1 MFNYNK
7 VLDELICEKERIEAK
22 PIYKRY
28 LETPNDF
35 DIVNSVTIKRYKE
48 ICANINVLI
57 SPVDIYFKKRFADI
71 SNVSFDIDSMLMKK
85 CMVKFDDGVLIRN
98 FLGSL
103 INAYSDDSLPLDVKE
118 NVRLLF
124 YNFSM
129 KRDSNY
135 ISNFIYYLYLLFNK
149 NIDGLAACMKIKTYI
164 LADLISERR
173 EISYKNFEFLANGLT
188 DLVKNSDSVVR
199 HQVGEFIDY
208 LKSNL
213 KIGAQKGINNKKRI
227 RKITSKEERVLKSV
241 DTIDEKYDELVEYV
255 KSNPGATIDMQFKF
269 KDNATFETW
278 RRLILEYIKMGL
290 NDSVVDEKL
299 FKLAYVI
306 YPDVDSDL
314 DYGTCLS
321 RLLFSLGLSI
331 YNCFS
336 DVKIPQSVL
345 IQICNNKILPN
356 NQVYNLLY
364 FFFDNLE
371 ANSKLNKYQ
380 KYFLEEAKQ
389 KLDKLKEENKVVENT
404 DVNSFIVYDDIAL
417 YEQDVLCYFDKDEA
431 EEVKRSNID
440 WYIKCITLM
449 YIYKNFGRI
458 PTRNEFFYDGSFA
471 HKWHCSQVR
480 FINNHDLR
488 VILSK
493 EQVDMFNVI
502 EQFKCHVGDSRR
514 HVGDIIKFF
523 RTNFEFCT
531 SELKKHLEEN
541 NFSISKNFY
550 IGKFKAVDI
559 WVYMLSLLK
568 TKCNDYVA
576 EEIAIM
582 KDLRNMRLLDRKSKN
597 QNKCVGDI
605 NFGLALSK
613 FLESMNM
620 TMNDFAT
627 LCGMSYPG
635 VALLARNSSLPRE
648 ETLNKI
654 NDAISKINR
663 RKLRKDQV
671 ADLDEFK
678 KVLLQVD
685 VTRSKRKNIFRTDA
699 LFEKNDGDNMLPV
712 DSIVAVR
719 ESNPEWYK
727 EFSDLLE
734 LATKDYSTDL
744 FSSVWYQNAIRDYY
758 HKKLDDNQE
767 KMVVYLVQLL
777 KMRKLYVKHELF
789 SKKLDLLLQFID
801 EQNRL
806 PVAGELIYQGED
818 LSVLYVTVLRVYTA
832 SSKKVRY
839 WTREDYSKVGL
850 IVQKVHLN
858 NFYKEKT
865 PDHIDGDNY
874 YIGNKLLLLKYAMNL
889 FIGEFIKVLK
899 WPEIDYRCYVRYFC
913 NDKALPKELVELLK
927 TFIINVNMTNMREDQ
942 KAIINMLAE
951 ELGCEKKR
959 EINQI
964 KALISSN
971 KE

>member
-7 VLDELICEKERIEAK
+7 VLDELIYEKERIEAK

-28 LETPNDF
+28 LEAPNDF
-35 DIVNSVTIKRYKE
+35 DIVNSVTIKKYKE

-57 SPVDIYFKKRFADI
+57 NPVDIYFKKRFANI

-118 NVRLLF
+118 NVRSLF

-149 NIDGLAACMKIKTYI
+149 NLDSLAARMKIKTYI
-164 LADLISERR
+164 LSDLITEKR
-173 EISYKNFEFLANGLT
+173 EISYKNFDFLTNGLI
-188 DLVKNSDSVVR
+188 DLAKDSDFVVR
-199 HQVGEFIDY
+199 HQLDEFIDH

-241 DTIDEKYDELVEYV
+241 DTIDEKYDELVEHV

-290 NDSVVDEKL
+290 NDSVVDEKI

-306 YPDVDSDL
+306 YPDVDSEL

-336 DVKIPQSVL
+336 DVKIPKSVL

-356 NQVYNLLY
+356 NQIYNLLY

-371 ANSKLNKYQ
+371 DNSKLNKYQ
-380 KYFLEEAKQ
+380 KYFLGEAKQ
-389 KLDKLKEENKVVENT
+389 KFDKLKEENKVVENT
-404 DVNSFIVYDDIAL
+404 DVNSFIVYDDISL

-431 EEVKRSNID
+431 EEVKHSNVD
-440 WYIKCITLM
+440 WYIKCITIM
-449 YIYKNFGRI
+449 YIYKNYGRI
-458 PTRNEFFYDGSFA
+458 PIRNEFFYDGSYA

-480 FINNHDLR
+480 FINNPDLR

-502 EQFKCHVGDSRR
+502 EQFKKHVGDSKR
-514 HVGDIIKFF
+514 HVGDIVKFF
-523 RTNFEFCT
+523 RINFEFCT

-568 TKCNDYVA
+568 TKCKDYSS
-576 EEIAIM
+576 EEIVVM
-582 KDLRNMRLLDRKSKN
+582 KELRNMRLLDRKSKN
-597 QNKCVGDI
+597 QNKSVGDI

-613 FLESMNM
+613 FLESMG
-620 TMNDFAT
+620 MNLNGFAN
-627 LCGMSYPG
+627 LCGISYSG
-635 VALLARNSSLPRE
+635 AAILARNSSLPRE
-648 ETLNKI
+648 DTLNKI
-654 NDAISKINR
+654 VTAINKINR

-678 KVLLQVD
+678 EVLIHVD
-685 VTRSKRKNIFRTDA
+685 VTKSNRRRIFRTDA
-699 LFEKNDGDNMLPV
+699 LFEKNDGENLLPA

-727 EFSDLLE
+727 QFNDLLE
-734 LATKDYSTDL
+734 VATKDFSTDL
-744 FSSVWYQNAIRDYY
+744 YGNVWYQTVIRDYY
-758 HKKLDDNQE
+758 HKKLDNNQE
-767 KMVVYLVQLL
+767 KIVLYLVQLL
-777 KMRKLYVKHELF
+777 NERKLYMKHEIF
-789 SKKLDLLLQFID
+789 SKKLDLLLQFIN

-806 PVAGELIYQGED
+806 PVTGELIYQGED
-818 LSVLYVTVLRVYTA
+818 LSILFITILRVYTA

-839 WTREDYSKVGL
+839 WNKDDYSKVGL
-850 IVQKVHLN
+850 IIQKVHLN

-865 PDHIDGDNY
+865 PDYIDGDDY
-874 YIGNKLLLLKYAMNL
+874 YIGNKLLLLKYALNL
-889 FIGEFIKVLK
+889 YIKDFIRILK
-899 WPEIDYRCYVRYFC
+899 WPEIDYRCYVRYFS
-913 NDKALPKELVELLK
+913 NNKPLPKELLELLK
-927 TFIINVNMTNMREDQ
+927 IFIINVNMTNMREDQ
-942 KAIINMLAE
+942 KSIINMLAE
-951 ELGCEKKR
+951 ELGCEKR
-959 EINQI
+959 SEITQI
-964 KALISSN
+964 KELISSN
-971 KE
+971 N